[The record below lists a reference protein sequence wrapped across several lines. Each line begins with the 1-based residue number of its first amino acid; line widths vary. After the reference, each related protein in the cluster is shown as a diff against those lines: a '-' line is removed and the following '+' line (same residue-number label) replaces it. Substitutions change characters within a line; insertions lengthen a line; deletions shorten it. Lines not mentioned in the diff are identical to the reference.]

1 MSILSGSI
9 SQKSTIFKSNAD
21 KQCAAMSMIALIKS
35 ICINI
40 SEWTTTVIDDIL
52 IKGIF

>member
-1 MSILSGSI
+1 
-9 SQKSTIFKSNAD
+9 
-21 KQCAAMSMIALIKS
+21 MSMIALIKS